1 MSLAA
6 AALSLSGAQTA
17 AGTQCANCNLIVCR
31 FLVVVVVA
39 LSSTEETLSGVRH
52 FSIISFSATVFH
64 SFIPKFG
71 FKFWT

>member
-6 AALSLSGAQTA
+6 TALSLSGAHTA

-31 FLVVVVVA
+31 FLLLLLVVV

-52 FSIISFSATVFH
+52 FSIIPASVFH
-64 SFIPKFG
+64 
-71 FKFWT
+71 

>member
-6 AALSLSGAQTA
+6 TALSLSGAHTA

-31 FLVVVVVA
+31 FLLLLVVVVV

-52 FSIISFSATVFH
+52 FSIIPASVFH
-64 SFIPKFG
+64 
-71 FKFWT
+71 

>member
-6 AALSLSGAQTA
+6 TALSLSGAHTA

-31 FLVVVVVA
+31 FLLLLVVVVA

-52 FSIISFSATVFH
+52 FSIIPASVFH
-64 SFIPKFG
+64 
-71 FKFWT
+71 

>member
-6 AALSLSGAQTA
+6 TALSLSGAHTA

-31 FLVVVVVA
+31 FLLLLVVVVVVA

-52 FSIISFSATVFH
+52 FSIIPASVFH
-64 SFIPKFG
+64 
-71 FKFWT
+71 